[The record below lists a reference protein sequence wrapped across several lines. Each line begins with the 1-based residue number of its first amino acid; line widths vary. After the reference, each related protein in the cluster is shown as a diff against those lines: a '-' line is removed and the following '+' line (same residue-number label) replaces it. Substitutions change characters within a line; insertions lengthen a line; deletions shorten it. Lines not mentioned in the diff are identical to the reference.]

1 MNEKRYDDMTNEEW
15 EELIRGDME
24 EYFEEETTKQ
34 DMLEEKFRNNQ

>member
-15 EELIRGDME
+15 EELIREDME